1 MDEFQTVYETCNV
14 EQQLNHNLE
23 GILDPIV
30 GNSDEMLGI
39 GYIGAICLYAETIL
53 QDPTNIT
60 TDVIIGIVLHI
71 MGGQGTSGF
80 DQFIEY
86 TLWF

>member
-14 EQQLNHNLE
+14 EQQLNHNLG
-23 GILDPIV
+23 GILGDS
-30 GNSDEMLGI
+30 GEMLGI